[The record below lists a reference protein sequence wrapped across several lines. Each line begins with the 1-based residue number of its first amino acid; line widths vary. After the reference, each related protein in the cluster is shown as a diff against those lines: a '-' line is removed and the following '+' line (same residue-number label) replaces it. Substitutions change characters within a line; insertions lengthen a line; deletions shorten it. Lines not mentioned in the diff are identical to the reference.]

1 MADQELKALL
11 NADEL
16 AAFNRCV
23 DCFDDGE
30 GYDVPKPM
38 MSRLAQIGVLRH
50 VGKGVYETTEFGM
63 HIRLAD
69 IAEPVSVPTVQAP
82 IGSVFTI
89 DPVNMTARIQL
100 NPLQNGLSPVD
111 ILDQLYAAPS
121 QPSKDGVDE
130 LILSL
135 RSKKNGK
142 LPRGVADK
150 LLSILNTKTP
160 SQPVADH
167 TEQHLAM
174 VPSNEQIIEQC
185 KAAGIDW
192 LTPDEEV
199 GKFPGSFDMASMRQ
213 MRALLTTA
221 NAGKD
226 AIPAYTTGHCEY
238 HKQPGGCQQHN
249 LHCGWPTCDQKKVKP

>member
-1 MADQELKALL
+1 MADKLKACPFCGGEPLSKWRGCSIDGSGHWGIGCCISY
-11 NADEL
+11 AQG
-16 AAFNRCV
+16 
-23 DCFDDGE
+23 DDME
-30 GYDVPKPM
+30 DAM
-38 MSRLAQIGVLRH
+38 ASWNTRSDQ
-50 VGKGVYETTEFGM
+50 VG
-63 HIRLAD
+63 
-69 IAEPVSVPTVQAP
+69 VPTVQAGDDYGINIAVAMKNLCADIARKHQDP
-82 IGSVFTI
+82 SEI
-89 DPVNMTARIQL
+89 DIAHIIEHIDCYECAQ
-100 NPLQNGLSPVD
+100 S
-111 ILDQLYAAPS
+111 AAPS
-121 QPSKDGVDE
+121 QSSKDGVDE